1 MEARR
6 IRANGARA
14 VAVGVMAVGLAIPAW
29 AQSAEGFKM
38 AYIDTQ
44 KVFDQ
49 SKAGKKAKSLLEEYV
64 KSRQKIIDLEES
76 EIKELEESLVKQE
89 SVLSPEAKKTKQ
101 EDLQRKLLSYQKR
114 AAELN
119 REIQEKKAE
128 VLNDFHGQLQT
139 VVKKVAERDG
149 YTMVFD
155 KGAGGPADLAAV
167 LYAKDSLSITDKVLA
182 ELDKE
187 VK

>member
-1 MEARR
+1 MVRRR
-6 IRANGARA
+6 IRARGVRGLVMGL
-14 VAVGVMAVGLAIPAW
+14 VAMSIVVPAW
-29 AQSAEGFKM
+29 AQSAEGLKLGFL
-38 AYIDTQ
+38 DTQ

-49 SKAGKKAKSLLEEYV
+49 SKVGKKAKGLLEEFV

-89 SVLSPEAKKTKQ
+89 SVLSPDAKRAKQ
-101 EDLQRKLLSYQKR
+101 EDLQRKLIAYQKK
-114 AAELN
+114 ATDLN
-119 REIQEKKAE
+119 REIQDKKAE
-128 VLNDFHGQLQT
+128 VLNDFHLQLQG

-167 LYAKDSLSITDKVLA
+167 LYAKEALSITDKVLA
-182 ELDKE
+182 ELDKDA
-187 VK
+187 K